1 MVSTR
6 AHLCVRVC
14 LCGQAAGAD
23 ACCLHSIA
31 MLERVEAKQV
41 YLETP
46 SGDTKPWFTDAAK
59 LRDDPTGPNVSV
71 ALRGVA

>member
-59 LRDDPTGPNVSV
+59 LRDDPAGPNVSV